1 MILRL
6 VFSSVRLIRVVRW
19 AEFGSSERESVGKD
33 GAGSRNPSSLG
44 VVCAREKPACVGS
57 QAIARLSRRPSRSRP
72 LVSVFSVLNPLYLAS
87 ALPRRV
93 CVCSV
98 QQWEGRGSHQ
108 YKIRREWCCVQVA
121 RARFLCSSPKPWPPL
136 WIRAPVSTE
145 WGTKKKEE
153 NLSIRRRHCESWTL
167 SRFDWI
173 VSSVYYDNS
182 ITTSGLNLCK

>member
-1 MILRL
+1 M
-6 VFSSVRLIRVVRW
+6 
-19 AEFGSSERESVGKD
+19 GKD

-108 YKIRREWCCVQVA
+108 YKIRREWWCVQVA

-145 WGTKKKEE
+145 WGTKK
-153 NLSIRRRHCESWTL
+153 RRKIYPSVDAIVNRGRSLVRLDCFECLLRQLYYHE
-167 SRFDWI
+167 WI
-173 VSSVYYDNS
+173 KSV
-182 ITTSGLNLCK
+182 